1 MKKSVVVALAGLG
14 LAAVGVQPA
23 KALFPPTACS
33 PGALFVCAAAS
44 ASSSW
49 SGTENQYVVNIDVWN
64 LFDGTAANGVSNV
77 ITWFGLGSTT
87 FNGTATLL
95 DATYGGN
102 AVSWVQA
109 SNWNNNIVGVQIDYA
124 AAGTNG
130 LNHGLIGC
138 DVAIHQDELQT
149 CYSQT
154 DKALHLVFG
163 TGDALFLIDADAN
176 YGWHAQAV
184 NGTTCSIWAN
194 SNGQGTGLVN
204 ADGSACGNVVP
215 EPVSMALLG
224 TGLIGL
230 GGVGLV
236 RSRRKN
242 A

>member
-23 KALFPPTACS
+23 KANFPATACS
-33 PGALFVCAAAS
+33 PGSLFVCAAAT
-44 ASSSW
+44 ASSYQVGSQW
-49 SGTENQYVVNIDVWN
+49 KVKVDVWN
-64 LFDGTAANGVSNV
+64 LFGYNGSATGVSNV

-87 FNGTATLL
+87 FNGTATL
-95 DATYGGN
+95 ASAMYGGG

-138 DVAIHQDELQT
+138 NETIHQSELQT
-149 CYSQT
+149 CYNQT
-154 DKALHLVFG
+154 DMALE
-163 TGDALFLIDADAN
+163 LIFNTSAQFAIDNNAN

-194 SNGQGTGLVN
+194 SNGQGTGLLN
-204 ADGSACGNVVP
+204 SDGSECGNVVP
-215 EPVSMALLG
+215 EPVSLALLG

-236 RSRRKN
+236 RRRRKN